1 MDKELFDVLINSMEE
16 MVAIENGQSQP
27 AAENVHRQ
35 STFHTLPLE
44 GKMDKSQL
52 TDQLCDDKRA
62 SLMYGSGRTLYL
74 PA

>member
-16 MVAIENGQSQP
+16 MVAIENG
-27 AAENVHRQ
+27 Q

-52 TDQLCDDKRA
+52 TDQLCDDKRDR
-62 SLMYGSGRTLYL
+62 LMYGSGRTLYL

>member
-44 GKMDKSQL
+44 GKMDKS
-52 TDQLCDDKRA
+52 
-62 SLMYGSGRTLYL
+62 
-74 PA
+74 